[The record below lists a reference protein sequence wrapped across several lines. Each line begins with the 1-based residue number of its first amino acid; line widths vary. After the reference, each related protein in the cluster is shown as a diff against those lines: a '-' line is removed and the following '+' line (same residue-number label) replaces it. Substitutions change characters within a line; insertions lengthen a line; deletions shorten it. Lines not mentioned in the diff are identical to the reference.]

1 MSLLRDL
8 ARKSVLKSVPKSVLK
23 SPRLR
28 RIVKP
33 RGQLGKIINEDLI
46 MDNLSYWYIDTR
58 VPHWLLKLL
67 RTYPSQPVLS
77 DEITKNLL
85 VQTIKSPKAKAYL
98 KDYFKNKYSEEM
110 IEKLV
115 APLNRKF
122 KMKRS
127 SSGDSPRFK
136 RTKFNNAETWI
147 LQDPVSIFDMYT
159 LYDDESEAFKEES
172 KGDLPLVNDDY
183 IRRFKNFRK
192 NVIKTFNVV
201 YDGSYWCKPSEG
213 IINAEWT
220 LKDEFNRIQIFDSVD
235 FKNDLYYILSY
246 RALTNNYPYGPKYG
260 DLSGPQQV
268 HMHLSIRDFNFGDP
282 NVQKEYFRY
291 LNRVWVEDY
300 QDTKS
305 REFNPDLDEWLI
317 LPGHLNS
324 ISYFNEFPPRYNLEE
339 ENLPKSI
346 ELEPFIWDEDEDEY
360 FEGRYCILNFIPS
373 HPLENNGTYPL
384 HIEYR
389 GLKPIR
395 YQRGVNNA
403 RLVAEELTIYFKNV
417 ANFFSSLIQT
427 TLYNFIPW
435 LESQQ
440 WFSNNHLLEYYKA
453 SQANPVFRIGLEI
466 ETCIDVKQM
475 TV

>member
-1 MSLLRDL
+1 MNITD
-8 ARKSVLKSVPKSVLK
+8 
-23 SPRLR
+23 
-28 RIVKP
+28 
-33 RGQLGKIINEDLI
+33 IIK
-46 MDNLSYWYIDTR
+46 NLS
-58 VPHWLLKLL
+58 KMSKSEL
-67 RTYPSQPVLS
+67 RMVCREMKCNTGS
-77 DEITKNLL
+77 K
-85 VQTIKSPKAKAYL
+85 K
-98 KDYFKNKYSEEM
+98 EM
-110 IEKLV
+110 IENLV

-127 SSGDSPRFK
+127 SGDSPLFK
-136 RTKFNNAETWI
+136 RTKTNEAGAWI
-147 LQDPVSIFDMYT
+147 WSDPVSIFDMYT

-220 LKDEFNRIQIFDSVD
+220 LKDEFNNIQIFDSTD

-246 RALTNNYPYGPKYG
+246 RALTNNFPYGPKDDY
-260 DLSGPQQV
+260 LSGPQQV
-268 HMHLSIRDFNFGDP
+268 HMHLSIRDFDFGDP
-282 NVQKEYFRY
+282 NLQKEYFRY
-291 LNRVWVEDY
+291 LNKAWVEEY

-324 ISYFNEFPPRYNLEE
+324 ISYFNQFPSSYNLDG

-346 ELEPFIWDEDEDEY
+346 DLEPYIWDEDEDEY

-373 HPLENNGTYPL
+373 HPLQNNGKYPL

-403 RLVAEELTIYFKNV
+403 RLVAEELTNYFKNV
-417 ANFFSSLIQT
+417 ANFFSFLIQT
-427 TLYNFIPW
+427 TLKRFIIW

-440 WFSNNHLLEYYKA
+440 WFSNNHLLDYYKA
-453 SQANPVFRIGLEI
+453 IQANPVFRIGLEI
-466 ETCIDVKQM
+466 ETCIDVNQM
-475 TV
+475 AV